1 MRAAFAALREMA
13 AGRAWPIVALSA
25 AAWVLVIGFDHTVLV
40 PYLCSSNAAAGWSGA
55 SALAATLSVNAWA
68 GQALSWFVMLLAMM
82 LPLLWQ
88 PLSHVWDR
96 SLAERRKRAVVLFLG
111 GYFGLWMLAVALLTL
126 AAVALRIATG
136 SAAIALTIA
145 AGVAVLWQTT
155 PLKARFL
162 NSCHAIRPLPAFGL
176 AAEFGS
182 FRYGMQ
188 IAFPC
193 IAACWAIMLL
203 PLAGDAGHTIIMA
216 IAAGWMLSERFSGT
230 RPFDFFAWTRA
241 FGSLVR
247 NRQIS
252 RA

>member
-1 MRAAFAALREMA
+1 
-13 AGRAWPIVALSA
+13 V
-25 AAWVLVIGFDHTVLV
+25 D
-40 PYLCSSNAAAGWSGA
+40 WSGV

-82 LPLLWQ
+82 MPLLWQ
-88 PLSHVWDR
+88 PLGHVWDR
-96 SLAERRKRAVVLFLG
+96 SLAERRKRAVLLFLG
-111 GYFGLWMLAVALLTL
+111 GYFGLWMLAVAILTL
-126 AAVALRIATG
+126 VAVTLRIVAG
-136 SAAIALTIA
+136 SATVTLAIA
-145 AGVAVLWQTT
+145 AGVAMLWQMT
-155 PLKARFL
+155 PVKARFL

-193 IAACWAIMLL
+193 IAACWAIMLP
-203 PLAGDAGHTIIMA
+203 PLAGDAGHTMIMA
-216 IAAGWMLSERFSGT
+216 LAAGWMLSERFSGT
-230 RPFDFFAWTRA
+230 QPFGLSTWTRD

-247 NRQIS
+247 NRRIS

>member
-1 MRAAFAALREMA
+1 
-13 AGRAWPIVALSA
+13 
-25 AAWVLVIGFDHTVLV
+25 
-40 PYLCSSNAAAGWSGA
+40 
-55 SALAATLSVNAWA
+55 
-68 GQALSWFVMLLAMM
+68 
-82 LPLLWQ
+82 
-88 PLSHVWDR
+88 
-96 SLAERRKRAVVLFLG
+96 
-111 GYFGLWMLAVALLTL
+111 LAVALLTL
-126 AAVALRIATG
+126 AAVALRIAAG

-176 AAEFGS
+176 SAELGS

-230 RPFDFFAWTRA
+230 RPFHFWTRA
-241 FGSLVR
+241 FGGLVR